1 MTALTAWLI
10 TVAGALAA
18 VLVTLALAWLVE
30 RNDPQ

>member
-10 TVAGALAA
+10 TVAG
-18 VLVTLALAWLVE
+18 VLTACVLTLALAWLVE